1 MKTQIVFLLS
11 FLFIVSLAD
20 CSNTTNS
27 ASCRQSCKEKTN
39 LCLLGTSDN
48 SLPNTSNLL
57 ICEMYS
63 HDCKSGCG
71 GGTSSS
77 KSSSSSRSSSSRSSG
92 SSSRSSGSSSSS
104 SGGGSSSSGGS
115 SGGGSGGSSHEIL
128 GNF

>member
-20 CSNTTNS
+20 CSNTTSS
-27 ASCRQSCKEKTN
+27 ASCRQSCTEKTN
-39 LCLLGTSDN
+39 LCLLGTSGN
-48 SLPNTSNLL
+48 SHPNTSNLL

-63 HDCKSGCG
+63 LDCKSGCG

-104 SGGGSSSSGGS
+104 GGGSSSSGGS